1 MLTENQ
7 IESHRTF
14 GFVVLLQHVDAAT
27 VVALTEESDD
37 ALGDAFGARL
47 ADRSDPGGGNMVPSY
62 PEAALFYGQTPLH
75 CNDGTGVG

>member
-7 IESHRTF
+7 IESHRTL
-14 GFVVLLQHVDAAT
+14 GFVAPLQHVDAAT
-27 VVALTEESDD
+27 VVALTEGSDD
-37 ALGDAFGARL
+37 ALGARL

-62 PEAALFYGQTPLH
+62 PEATLFYGQTPLH